1 MTTTKQSKKDI
12 DIPVGFE
19 TVPEEDTQARE
30 KLTVARVSL
39 LLKASFFGNMATR
52 MPLVNADAWCP
63 TAATDGR
70 YFYYNSKFINMLRD
84 KELEFL
90 FGHEVLHNV
99 YDHIGATKLLKRN
112 PTLSNIAQDYVIN
125 RDLVVNNIGELITTV
140 SALYDRKFDGWGSDE
155 VYDYLYENA
164 EKVDIDQLA
173 DMLVDEHLDD
183 QESKSG
189 EGEGAGGKPEE
200 DENGNLKSK
209 SRPKYSEEERKKI
222 KDEIK
227 ESLINSAKQSGAGK
241 IPASVKRIVQ
251 DLTEPKMDW
260 RELLAMSIESTVK
273 SDYSFQR
280 RSRKASQTNCI
291 LPGMIP
297 EQTIDIAIAL
307 DMSGSISDAMGRDML
322 SEVKGIMEQFQD
334 FRIQLWCFDTQVY
347 SYAVFDPS
355 NIDDIDT
362 YNIIGGGGTD
372 FMCNWRYM
380 VEEDIQPERFI
391 MFTDGEPW
399 DSWGDENYCDTVF
412 VIHGSEDIVPPF
424 GNHAYYDNKS

>member
-1 MTTTKQSKKDI
+1 MTTTKQSKKDV

-19 TVPEEDTQARE
+19 TVPEEDAQARE

-52 MPLVNADAWCP
+52 MPLVNAEAWCP

-70 YFYYNSKFINMLRD
+70 YFYYNSKFINMLRG
-84 KELEFL
+84 KELEVL

-99 YDHIGATKLLKRN
+99 YDHIAATKSLKRN

-140 SALYDRKFDGWGSDE
+140 SALYDRKFDGWSSDE
-155 VYDYLYENA
+155 VYDHLYENA
-164 EKVDIDQLA
+164 EKIDIDQLA

-183 QESKSG
+183 QEG
-189 EGEGAGGKPEE
+189 EGGGGQPEE

-209 SRPKYSEEERKKI
+209 SRPKYSAEERKKI

-227 ESLINSAKQSGAGK
+227 ESLINSAKQSGAGNM
-241 IPASVKRIVQ
+241 PAGVKRIVQ

-260 RELLAMSIESTVK
+260 RELLAMTIESTVK

-280 RSRKASQTNCI
+280 RSRKQAQTNCI

-297 EQTIDIAIAL
+297 EQTIDVAIAL
-307 DMSGSISDAMGRDML
+307 DMSGSISDAMGREML
-322 SEVKGIMEQFQD
+322 SEVKGIMQQFTD
-334 FRIQLWCFDTQVY
+334 FNIQLWCFDTSVY
-347 SYAVFDPS
+347 SYAKFDS
-355 NIDDIDT
+355 TNIDDIDT
-362 YNIIGGGGTD
+362 YEIVGGGGTD
-372 FMCNWRYM
+372 FMCNWKYM
-380 VEEDIQPERFI
+380 EENDIQPQRFV
-391 MFTDGEPW
+391 MFTDGMPW

-412 VIHGSEDIVPPF
+412 IIHGSEDIKPPF
-424 GNHAYYDNKS
+424 GNYAYYDMKDK